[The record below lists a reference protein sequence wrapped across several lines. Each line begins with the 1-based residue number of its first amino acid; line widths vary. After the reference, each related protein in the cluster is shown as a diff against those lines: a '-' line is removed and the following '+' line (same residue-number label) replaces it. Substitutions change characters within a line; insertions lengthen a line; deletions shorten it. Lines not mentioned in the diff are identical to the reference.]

1 MTSLQGRLI
10 LAFVTV
16 ALVSI
21 AAVGVISS
29 ATIRA
34 EFDHYFLRGPMM
46 LPPPGQVPPGQPPP
60 ALVPPGQRPPGA
72 IGRPRMPHMT
82 DPGEMRRMMQ
92 RMMGPEELHFLAQLR
107 RTTWLAALA
116 GGLAA
121 VLLGILMARYLTIPL
136 RRMSDAAARI
146 GRGDLAQ
153 EVPVPSD
160 DDLGNLARAFN
171 TMAAD
176 LRRLE
181 ESRHNLVAD
190 IAHELGTPLS
200 VLQANLEGML
210 DGVVEPAPD
219 RLAALHTQVRLL
231 ARLVE
236 DLRDLS
242 LAQAGRLPLYRAPT
256 DLAALVVDAAAAVG
270 PHAADKNVTVQS
282 RIAAGLPAV
291 SVDRERMMQVVH
303 NLLDNAIRYTPA
315 GGAVTVGLDAG
326 EREVRFWVADT
337 GPGIP
342 PEERDRIFDRFYRLD
357 ASRSRASGGSG
368 LGLAIVK
375 SLVEAHG
382 GRVWVE
388 SREGEGSRFTVALPP
403 GTRRSG

>member
-34 EFDHYFLRGPMM
+34 EFDHYFLGGPMM
-46 LPPPGQVPPGQPPP
+46 LPPPGHVPPGQP
-60 ALVPPGQRPPGA
+60 LPPGA
-72 IGRPRMPHMT
+72 IGRPRMPHT
-82 DPGEMRRMMQ
+82 ADPGEMRRMMR

-121 VLLGILMARYLTIPL
+121 VLLGILMARYLTTPL

-181 ESRHNLVAD
+181 ESRRNLVAD

-242 LAQAGRLPLYRAPT
+242 LAQAGRLPLHRAPT
-256 DLAALVVDAAAAVG
+256 DLSALVVDAAAAVG
-270 PHAADKNVTVQS
+270 PHAADKSVSVQS

-303 NLLDNAIRYTPA
+303 NLLDNAIRNTPA
-315 GGAVTVGLDAG
+315 GGAVTVGLEADPD
-326 EREVRFWVADT
+326 ELRFWVADT

-342 PEERDRIFDRFYRLD
+342 PGETERIFDRFYRLD

-388 SREGEGSRFTVALPP
+388 SREGEGSRFTVALP
-403 GTRRSG
+403 RSS

>member
-10 LAFVTV
+10 LAFVSV

-34 EFDHYFLRGPMM
+34 EFDHYFLGGPMM
-46 LPPPGQVPPGQPPP
+46 LPPGHVPPGQPPP
-60 ALVPPGQRPPGA
+60 ALAPPGRLPPGA
-72 IGRPRMPHMT
+72 IGRPRMPHPT
-82 DPGEMRRMMQ
+82 DPGEMRRMMR

-121 VLLGILMARYLTIPL
+121 VLLGILMARYLTTPL
-136 RRMSDAAARI
+136 RRMSDAASRI

-160 DDLGNLARAFN
+160 DDLGELARAFN
-171 TMAAD
+171 AMAAD

-181 ESRHNLVAD
+181 ESRRNLVAD

-242 LAQAGRLPLYRAPT
+242 LAQAGRLPLHRAPT

-270 PHAADKNVTVQS
+270 PHAADKSVSVQS

-303 NLLDNAIRYTPA
+303 NLLDNAIRHTPA
-315 GGAVTVGLDAG
+315 GGAVIVGLEAG

-342 PEERDRIFDRFYRLD
+342 PEEGDRIFDRFYRLD

-388 SREGEGSRFTVALPP
+388 SRPGEGSRFTVALPRSSC
-403 GTRRSG
+403 GTCL

>member
-10 LAFVTV
+10 LAFVAV
-16 ALVSI
+16 ALVSV

-46 LPPPGQVPPGQPPP
+46 LPPPGPSAPEGI
-60 ALVPPGQRPPGA
+60 LR
-72 IGRPRMPHMT
+72 RRMPHVAS
-82 DPGEMRRMMQ
+82 PEEMRRMMQ
-92 RMMGPEELHFLAQLR
+92 RMMGPEELRFLAQMR
-107 RTTWLAALA
+107 RTTWLAAVA

-121 VLLGILMARYLTIPL
+121 VLLGVLMARYLATPL
-136 RRMSDAAARI
+136 RRMSVAAGRI
-146 GRGDLAQ
+146 GQGDLAQ

-181 ESRHNLVAD
+181 ELRHNLVAD

-210 DGVVEPAPD
+210 DGVVEPAPE

-242 LAQAGRLPLYRAPT
+242 LAQAGRLPLHRAPT
-256 DLAALVVDAAAAVG
+256 DLAALVADAAAAVA
-270 PHAADKNVTVQS
+270 PHAADKSVTVQS
-282 RIAAGLPAV
+282 RMASGLPV
-291 SVDRERMMQVVH
+291 LSVDRERMMQVVH
-303 NLLDNAIRYTPA
+303 NLLENAIRHTPA
-315 GGAVTVGLDAG
+315 GGDVTVGLEADPS
-326 EREVRFWVADT
+326 ELRLWVADT
-337 GPGIP
+337 GPGVP
-342 PEERDRIFDRFYRLD
+342 PEERDRIFDRFHRLD

-388 SREGEGSRFTVALPP
+388 SRAGEGSRFTVALP
-403 GTRRSG
+403 R

>member
-16 ALVSI
+16 ALVSV
-21 AAVGVISS
+21 AAAGIITS

-34 EFDHYFLRGPMM
+34 EFDHYFLGGPMM
-46 LPPPGQVPPGQPPP
+46 LPPPGAV
-60 ALVPPGQRPPGA
+60 
-72 IGRPRMPHMT
+72 GRPRMPHMT
-82 DPGEMRRMMQ
+82 DPGEMRRMMR

-121 VLLGILMARYLTIPL
+121 VLLGILMARYLTTPL
-136 RRMSDAAARI
+136 RRMSHAAARI
-146 GRGDLAQ
+146 GQGDLAQ

-171 TMAAD
+171 TMAVD

-181 ESRHNLVAD
+181 ESRRNLVAD

-210 DGVVEPAPD
+210 DGVVESAPD

-242 LAQAGRLPLYRAPT
+242 LAQAGRLPLHRAPT

-270 PHAADKNVTVQS
+270 PHAADKAVTVQS
-282 RIAAGLPAV
+282 RIATGLPAV

-303 NLLDNAIRYTPA
+303 NLLDNAIRNTPA
-315 GGAVTVGLDAG
+315 GGAVTVGLEADPA
-326 EREVRFWVADT
+326 ELRFWVSDT

-342 PEERDRIFDRFYRLD
+342 PQEAERIFDRFYRLD

-388 SREGEGSRFTVALPP
+388 SQEGEGSRFTVALPL
-403 GTRRSG
+403 GTRGVG

>member
-34 EFDHYFLRGPMM
+34 EFDHYFLGGPMM
-46 LPPPGQVPPGQPPP
+46 LPPPGQVPPGQ
-60 ALVPPGQRPPGA
+60 RPPGA
-72 IGRPRMPHMT
+72 IGRPRTPHMT
-82 DPGEMRRMMQ
+82 DPGEMRRMMR
-92 RMMGPEELHFLAQLR
+92 RMMGPEELHFLEQLR

-121 VLLGILMARYLTIPL
+121 VLLGILMARYLTTPL

-242 LAQAGRLPLYRAPT
+242 LAQAGRLPLHRAPT
-256 DLAALVVDAAAAVG
+256 HLAALVDDAAAAVG
-270 PHAADKNVTVQS
+270 PHAADKSVTVQS

-291 SVDRERMMQVVH
+291 SVDRERMMQVIH
-303 NLLDNAIRYTPA
+303 NLLDNAIRHTPA
-315 GGAVTVGLDAG
+315 GGAVTVGLEADTA
-326 EREVRFWVADT
+326 ELRFWVADT

-342 PEERDRIFDRFYRLD
+342 PEETERIFDRFYRLD
-357 ASRSRASGGSG
+357 ASRSRARGGSG
-368 LGLAIVK
+368 LGLAIVR

-388 SREGEGSRFTVALPP
+388 SRAGEGSRFTVALPL
-403 GTRRSG
+403 GTRGAG